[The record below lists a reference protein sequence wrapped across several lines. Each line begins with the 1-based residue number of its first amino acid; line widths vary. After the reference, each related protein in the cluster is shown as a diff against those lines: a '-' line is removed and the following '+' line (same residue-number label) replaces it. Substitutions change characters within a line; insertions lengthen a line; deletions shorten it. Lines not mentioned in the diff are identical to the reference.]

1 MNTEDKLKAIAEKMN
16 GQDHLCTTDPIYCV
30 YQVKRVWG
38 FDSEFC
44 DDWAW
49 IDSGGDHSSVEDGS
63 DKMKEIIAEW
73 KEHNPN
79 SDLDD
84 EEIMED
90 RLQYFKGY
98 YKDETVAVGGQVY
111 FSRIGA
117 QNHIDANHYHYNKP
131 FVYVESAWRNPEF
144 QAVREFLEAMQM
156 KTQSEVSK

>member
-98 YKDETVAVGGQVY
+98 YKDESRSIQPISLLLLYVAQAH
-111 FSRIGA
+111 STH
-117 QNHIDANHYHYNKP
+117 NHIALLHWDYSWLHLNLFSLWCNSDITKI
-131 FVYVESAWRNPEF
+131 
-144 QAVREFLEAMQM
+144 
-156 KTQSEVSK
+156 T